1 MCLLVSLFLFL
12 FSLFSLILLLFRL
25 FFLFHFLRLLLLF
38 LRLLFLNSLLVFTH
52 SHLLNGLRLLF
63 TTHPTTRTVQ
73 IKINNSVII
82 MPSKKPM
89 PTSMPQMIR
98 G

>member
-12 FSLFSLILLLFRL
+12 FSLFPLILL
-25 FFLFHFLRLLLLF
+25 HFLRLLFHFLCLLF
-38 LRLLFLNSLLVFTH
+38 FHLLFAFTH
-52 SHLLNGLRLLF
+52 FLNRLRLLF
-63 TTHPTTRTVQ
+63 TTYPTTRTVQ

-89 PTSMPQMIR
+89 PTSMPQMII

>member
-1 MCLLVSLFLFL
+1 MYLLVSLFLFL
-12 FSLFSLILLLFRL
+12 FSLFFLILHFLCFL
-25 FFLFHFLRLLLLF
+25 LFHFLHLLF
-38 LRLLFLNSLLVFTH
+38 FHLLFAFTH
-52 SHLLNGLRLLF
+52 FLNRLRLLF
-63 TTHPTTRTVQ
+63 TTYPTTRTVQ

-89 PTSMPQMIR
+89 PTSMPQMII

>member
-1 MCLLVSLFLFL
+1 MYLLVSLFLFL
-12 FSLFSLILLLFRL
+12 FSLFPLILLHFLCLL
-25 FFLFHFLRLLLLF
+25 FFHLLFAFTHFLNR
-38 LRLLFLNSLLVFTH
+38 
-52 SHLLNGLRLLF
+52 LRLLF
-63 TTHPTTRTVQ
+63 TTYPTTRTVQ

-89 PTSMPQMIR
+89 PTSMPQMII

>member
-1 MCLLVSLFLFL
+1 MLVSLFLFL
-12 FSLFSLILLLFRL
+12 FSLFPLILL
-25 FFLFHFLRLLLLF
+25 HFLRLLLF
-38 LRLLFLNSLLVFTH
+38 HFLLFAFTH
-52 SHLLNGLRLLF
+52 FLNRLRLLF
-63 TTHPTTRTVQ
+63 TTYPTTRTVQ

-89 PTSMPQMIR
+89 PTSMPQMII

>member
-1 MCLLVSLFLFL
+1 MCLLVSLFLFF
-12 FSLFSLILLLFRL
+12 FSLFLHLLLFHFL
-25 FFLFHFLRLLLLF
+25 CLLFHFLRLLLF
-38 LRLLFLNSLLVFTH
+38 HFLLFAFTH
-52 SHLLNGLRLLF
+52 FLNRLRLLF
-63 TTHPTTRTVQ
+63 TTYPTTRTVQ

-89 PTSMPQMIR
+89 PTSMPQMII

>member
-12 FSLFSLILLLFRL
+12 FSLFPLILL
-25 FFLFHFLRLLLLF
+25 HFLRLLFHFLCLLF
-38 LRLLFLNSLLVFTH
+38 FHLLFAFTH
-52 SHLLNGLRLLF
+52 FLNRLRLLF
-63 TTHPTTRTVQ
+63 TTYPTTRTVQ
-73 IKINNSVII
+73 IKINKSVII

-89 PTSMPQMIR
+89 PTSMPQMII

>member
-12 FSLFSLILLLFRL
+12 FSLFPLILLHFLRL
-25 FFLFHFLRLLLLF
+25 LLFHFLRLLLF
-38 LRLLFLNSLLVFTH
+38 HFLLFAFTH
-52 SHLLNGLRLLF
+52 FLNRLRLLF
-63 TTHPTTRTVQ
+63 TTYPTTRTVQ

-89 PTSMPQMIR
+89 PTSMPQMII

>member
-12 FSLFSLILLLFRL
+12 FSLFPLI
-25 FFLFHFLRLLLLF
+25 FLHFLRLLFHFLCLLF
-38 LRLLFLNSLLVFTH
+38 FHLLFAFTH
-52 SHLLNGLRLLF
+52 FLNRLRLLF
-63 TTHPTTRTVQ
+63 TTYPTTRTVQ

-89 PTSMPQMIR
+89 PTSMPQMII

>member
-12 FSLFSLILLLFRL
+12 FSLFPLILL
-25 FFLFHFLRLLLLF
+25 HFLRLLLFHF
-38 LRLLFLNSLLVFTH
+38 LCLLFFHLLFAFTH
-52 SHLLNGLRLLF
+52 FLNRLRLLF
-63 TTHPTTRTVQ
+63 TTYPTTRTVQ

-89 PTSMPQMIR
+89 PTSMPQMII

>member
-1 MCLLVSLFLFL
+1 MLVSLFLFL
-12 FSLFSLILLLFRL
+12 FSLFPLILL
-25 FFLFHFLRLLLLF
+25 HFLRLLLFHF
-38 LRLLFLNSLLVFTH
+38 LCLLFFHLLFAFTH
-52 SHLLNGLRLLF
+52 FLNRLRLLF
-63 TTHPTTRTVQ
+63 TTYPTTRTVQ

-89 PTSMPQMIR
+89 PTSMPQMII

>member
-12 FSLFSLILLLFRL
+12 FSLFPLILLH
-25 FFLFHFLRLLLLF
+25 FLCLLLHFLRLLLF
-38 LRLLFLNSLLVFTH
+38 HFLLFAFTH
-52 SHLLNGLRLLF
+52 FLNRLRLLF
-63 TTHPTTRTVQ
+63 TTYPTTRTVQ

-89 PTSMPQMIR
+89 PTSMPQMII

>member
-12 FSLFSLILLLFRL
+12 FSLFPLILLHFLCL
-25 FFLFHFLRLLLLF
+25 LLFHFLLF
-38 LRLLFLNSLLVFTH
+38 AFTHFLNR
-52 SHLLNGLRLLF
+52 LRLLF
-63 TTHPTTRTVQ
+63 TTYPTTRTVQ

-89 PTSMPQMIR
+89 PTSMPQMII

>member
-12 FSLFSLILLLFRL
+12 FSLFPLILL
-25 FFLFHFLRLLLLF
+25 HFLRLLLFHF
-38 LRLLFLNSLLVFTH
+38 LCLLFFHLLFAFTH
-52 SHLLNGLRLLF
+52 FLNRLRLLF
-63 TTHPTTRTVQ
+63 TTYPPTRTVQ

-89 PTSMPQMIR
+89 PTSMPQMII

>member
-25 FFLFHFLRLLLLF
+25 FFLFHFLCLLF
-38 LRLLFLNSLLVFTH
+38 FHLLFAFTH
-52 SHLLNGLRLLF
+52 FLNRLRLLF
-63 TTHPTTRTVQ
+63 TTYPTTRTVQ

-82 MPSKKPM
+82 MPNKKPM
-89 PTSMPQMIR
+89 PTSMPQMII

>member
-1 MCLLVSLFLFL
+1 MCLLVSLFLFF
-12 FSLFSLILLLFRL
+12 FSLFRL
-25 FFLFHFLRLLLLF
+25 FFLFHFLCLLF
-38 LRLLFLNSLLVFTH
+38 FHLLFAFTH
-52 SHLLNGLRLLF
+52 FLNRLRLLF
-63 TTHPTTRTVQ
+63 TTYPTTRTVQ

-89 PTSMPQMIR
+89 PTSMPQMII

>member
-1 MCLLVSLFLFL
+1 MCLLVSLFLF
-12 FSLFSLILLLFRL
+12 SLFPLILL
-25 FFLFHFLRLLLLF
+25 HFLRLLFHFLCLLF
-38 LRLLFLNSLLVFTH
+38 FHLLFAFTH
-52 SHLLNGLRLLF
+52 FLNRLRLLF
-63 TTHPTTRTVQ
+63 TTYPTTRTVQ

-89 PTSMPQMIR
+89 PTSMPQMII

>member
-12 FSLFSLILLLFRL
+12 FSLFSLILLLFHFL
-25 FFLFHFLRLLLLF
+25 CLLFHFLCLLF
-38 LRLLFLNSLLVFTH
+38 FHLLFAFTH
-52 SHLLNGLRLLF
+52 FLNRLRLLF
-63 TTHPTTRTVQ
+63 TTYPTTRTVQ

-89 PTSMPQMIR
+89 PTSMPQMII

>member
-12 FSLFSLILLLFRL
+12 FSLFPLILLHFLRL
-25 FFLFHFLRLLLLF
+25 LFHFLRLLFHFLLF
-38 LRLLFLNSLLVFTH
+38 AFTHFLNR
-52 SHLLNGLRLLF
+52 LRLLF
-63 TTHPTTRTVQ
+63 TTYPTTRTVQ

-89 PTSMPQMIR
+89 PTSMPQMII

>member
-12 FSLFSLILLLFRL
+12 FSLFPLILL
-25 FFLFHFLRLLLLF
+25 HFLRLLLF
-38 LRLLFLNSLLVFTH
+38 HFLLFAFTH
-52 SHLLNGLRLLF
+52 FLNRLRLLF
-63 TTHPTTRTVQ
+63 TTYPTTRTVQ

-89 PTSMPQMIR
+89 PTSMPQMII